1 MEKKAV
7 VYLEEEGVL
16 KIEDKRNVPDTIN
29 FQKTMIFEAQNEEG

>member
-29 FQKTMIFEAQNEEG
+29 FQKNYDF